1 MPDILQ
7 DLSNVV
13 AEIDDGEAD
22 SDTLDIGTIYILLSR
37 AVDEIERL
45 RKANSDMGWELNP
58 DRMGGQ
64 FTQEEINRSEEGW

>member
-13 AEIDDGEAD
+13 TEIDDGEAD
-22 SDTLDIGTIYILLSR
+22 SDTLDISTIYILLSR

>member
-7 DLSNVV
+7 DLADIVNDIEHCTRNHMDG
-13 AEIDDGEAD
+13 AE
-22 SDTLDIGTIYILLSR
+22 LYILLSR

-45 RKANSDMGWELNP
+45 RKANIDMGWELNP

>member
-13 AEIDDGEAD
+13 AEIDD
-22 SDTLDIGTIYILLSR
+22 SDTLDISTIYILLSR